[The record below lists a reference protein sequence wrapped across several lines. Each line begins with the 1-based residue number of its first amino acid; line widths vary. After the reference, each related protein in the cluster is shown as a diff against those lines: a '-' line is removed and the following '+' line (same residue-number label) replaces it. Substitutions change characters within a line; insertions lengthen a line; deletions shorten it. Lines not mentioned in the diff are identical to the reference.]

1 MKTNILLRKLRME
14 GKEFVTSAELK
25 RYCGSMN
32 LNYEIAIRHF
42 ISRGYLVRIFRGVF
56 YVKSLDEIELGKIRY
71 SHLELVA
78 KGMELK
84 NVENWYFGLYTAL
97 KLNNVTHEHFAA
109 DYVVNDRIFRAKPV
123 NIAGYKFKFVKLAP
137 ALLEFGLTVKNRLR
151 YSNIEKT
158 ILDFIYVWRYNGIPR
173 NKIVLD
179 AEDWANNISKAKII
193 KYSKNYPK
201 TVREIVR
208 ELAG

>member
-1 MKTNILLRKLRME
+1 ME